1 MIPGID
7 HHHCWIAVQVV
18 ERRWLLI
25 ITGSLTYQL
34 WVKILNY
41 LEMVVLP

>member
-1 MIPGID
+1 MSPGID
-7 HHHCWIAVQVV
+7 HHCWIAVQVV
-18 ERRWLLI
+18 ERRWLVI
-25 ITGSLTYQL
+25 ITKSQTYQR